1 MLVGYAR
8 VSTPQ
13 QSLDAQ
19 IAILGEAGC
28 KDIYKD
34 KYTGYSA
41 QRPGLDKMIS
51 KLANDDTVIITS
63 LDRLG
68 RSTADTFK
76 IIGKLEEKDISFKS
90 LREPWADTTSTMGKF
105 LLTVFSGISE
115 LERSLTMERTA
126 IGRAAARE
134 KGIQFGRPPALN
146 PHQQKLVLE
155 MLANDDSMRTIA
167 RHFDVSAA
175 TIHRVKE
182 RAMLHA

>member
-19 IAILGEAGC
+19 IAILGDHGC
-28 KDIYKD
+28 QDIYED

-41 QRPGLDKMIS
+41 KRPGLDKMLEKVGS
-51 KLANDDTVIITS
+51 GNTVIITS

-68 RSTADTFK
+68 RSTSDTFK
-76 IIGKLEEKDISFKS
+76 IIDQFEKRDVLFKS

-126 IGRAAARE
+126 IGRAAAME
-134 KGIQFGRPPALN
+134 NGVKFGRPSALN
-146 PHQQKLVLE
+146 PHQQKIVME
-155 MLANDDSMRTIA
+155 MLDDDASMRTVA
-167 RHFDVSAA
+167 RHFNVSAA

-182 RAMLHA
+182 RALANV

>member
-28 KDIYKD
+28 QDIYQD

-41 QRPGLDKMIS
+41 KRPGLDQMLKKVGPDNTI
-51 KLANDDTVIITS
+51 IITS

-68 RSTADTFK
+68 RSTSDTFK
-76 IIGKLEEKDISFKS
+76 IIDQLEQREVNFKS
-90 LREPWADTTSTMGKF
+90 LREPWADTTTTMGKF

-115 LERSLTMERTA
+115 LERALTMERTA
-126 IGRAAARE
+126 IGRAAAME
-134 KGIQFGRPPALN
+134 KGIKFGRPCALN
-146 PHQQKLVLE
+146 SHQQKLVLE

-175 TIHRVKE
+175 TIYRVKE
-182 RAMLHA
+182 RDMQNG

>member
-19 IAILGEAGC
+19 ISILEGAGC
-28 KDIYKD
+28 LDIYKD
-34 KYTGYSA
+34 KYTGYSSK
-41 QRPGLDKMIS
+41 RPGLDKMID
-51 KLANDDTVIITS
+51 KLVNDDTVIITS

-76 IIGKLEEKDISFKS
+76 IIGQLEDKDISFKS

-126 IGRAAARE
+126 IGRAAALE
-134 KGIQFGRPPALN
+134 KGIQFGRPPKLN
-146 PHQQKLVLE
+146 HHQHKLVLS
-155 MLANDDSMRTIA
+155 MLKDGDSMRTIA

-175 TIHRVKE
+175 TIYRVKE
-182 RAMLHA
+182 KDMFHV